1 MGFRF
6 TSILMVLLCLVGIG
20 SMSAQPPQGGAGQE
34 QRGPNQLPDW
44 ATDLAKRVQI
54 DAYAQA
60 GFTYQHNGNVK
71 DVYGNKEDYN
81 TFDLKRVF
89 LVVAVPITDRW
100 FAMFMN
106 DFKGGVVHEYWM
118 SYRFTNSKAFSAK
131 MGQFKHAYSIENGM
145 SPTELEAIDVCSEGV
160 TYLAGCGSDR
170 LIGTTY
176 GRDLGLEL
184 FGETNNG
191 KFAYKV
197 AVMNGQGVN
206 KTDGNSEKD
215 FIGRLEYR
223 PTPELNIVAS
233 GQIGRGH
240 AVERSSY
247 IGHIAPGQDYKRNR
261 WSAGF
266 QYKGKPFTLRAEY
279 LEGRDDNVT
288 SRGAYATGVVPVAK
302 HLDFV
307 GSYDFFNYN
316 VKEHMYQHKAI
327 AGLQYWFYKR
337 CRIQLQYVYKSAFL
351 QDNYR
356 MGAPDQAPVFVGKS
370 FEKGANHAIMCQL
383 QVRLK

>member
-1 MGFRF
+1 M
-6 TSILMVLLCLVGIG
+6 
-20 SMSAQPPQGGAGQE
+20 
-34 QRGPNQLPDW
+34 PDW
-44 ATDLAKRVQI
+44 AGDLAKRVQI
-54 DAYAQA
+54 DAYGQA
-60 GFTYQHNGNVK
+60 GFTYQHNGNVET
-71 DVYGNKEDYN
+71 DALGNKKDYN

-100 FAMFMN
+100 FAMFMH
-106 DFKGGVVHEYWM
+106 DFSSEVHEYWT
-118 SYRFTNSKAFSAK
+118 SYRFTNNKAFSAK
-131 MGQFKHAYSIENGM
+131 LGQFKHAYTIENGM

-176 GRDLGLEL
+176 GRDLGLEF

-191 KFAYKV
+191 KFAYKA

-206 KTDGNSEKD
+206 KKDGNNEKD
-215 FIGRLEYR
+215 FIGKLEFK
-223 PTPELNIVAS
+223 PIPELSLVAS

-240 AVERSSY
+240 AVGNSSY
-247 IGHIAPGQDYKRNR
+247 NNIQPGQDYKRNR

-266 QYKGKPFTLRAEY
+266 FYKGNNGLKVRSEY
-279 LEGRDDNVT
+279 LEGRDDDVT
-288 SRGAYATGVVPVAK
+288 SRGVYVTSTIPVAK
-302 HLDFV
+302 HLDIV

-316 VKEHMYQHKAI
+316 VKEDMDQHKVI
-327 AGLQYWFYKR
+327 AGLQYWFYKN
-337 CRIQLQYVYKSAFL
+337 CRIQLQYVYKSAYLEDFSRQVGPPTNL
-351 QDNYR
+351 TTIT
-356 MGAPDQAPVFVGKS
+356 GKS

>member
-1 MGFRF
+1 MKVKGRFFLTIMLCILGFGQMF
-6 TSILMVLLCLVGIG
+6 
-20 SMSAQPPQGGAGQE
+20 AQAPQGGTEQG
-34 QRGPNQLPDW
+34 QRGPSKLPDW
-44 ATDLAKRVQI
+44 AQDIAKRVQI

-60 GFTYQHNGNVK
+60 GFSYQHNGNVK

-89 LVVAVPITDRW
+89 LVVAVPINDRW

-106 DFKGGVVHEYWM
+106 DFKGGVVHEYWT
-118 SYRFTNSKAFSAK
+118 SYRFTNNKAFSARI
-131 MGQFKHAYSIENGM
+131 GQFKHAYTIENGM
-145 SPTELEAIDVCSEGV
+145 SPTELETIDVCSEGV

-170 LIGTTY
+170 LIGTQY
-176 GRDLGLEL
+176 GRDLGLE
-184 FGETNNG
+184 FSGETNDG
-191 KFAYKV
+191 KFAYK
-197 AVMNGQGVN
+197 AAAMNGQGVN

-215 FIGRLEYR
+215 FIGHLEYR
-223 PTPELNIVAS
+223 PTPELNIVVT

-247 IGHIAPGQDYKRNR
+247 IDHIMPGQDYKRNR

-288 SRGAYATGVVPVAK
+288 SRGAYATGVVPIIK

-316 VKEHMYQHKAI
+316 VKEHMYQHKAV
-327 AGLQYWFYKR
+327 AGFQYWFHKH
-337 CRIQLQYVYKSAFL
+337 CRVQLQYVYKSAYL

-356 MGAPDQAPVFVGKS
+356 MIPGQDPVFTGKS